1 MAFKGKLWSVRVV
14 EDEGAMLACRH
25 ERSKR
30 MGVVALIGALI
41 LSVPAMA
48 QQTATCPPARTP
60 IKLNFKT
67 EAPDPIHNHR
77 LTIAGIANLLRSQ
90 GMPAP
95 AGQRALGI
103 TLTKTMFG
111 LQAAS
116 QIMTR
121 GNGYCVYLTSVDVD
135 FGWNRVEVYVPTDF
149 PKGSCQYNVVLDHEN
164 QHVAINR
171 ALLRE
176 FAPRL
181 RARLEAILAGTKP
194 LYTRSPN
201 GATDVALADLN
212 KQLSGMLKEF
222 ESLQKSRN
230 AGIDSPANYTALS
243 GMCKDWDADGGAAR

>member
-1 MAFKGKLWSVRVV
+1 MRLREV
-14 EDEGAMLACRH
+14 DGAMLARRP

-30 MGVVALIGALI
+30 GGIAPVTAIVLAATAFF
-41 LSVPAMA
+41 SAPAEA
-48 QQTATCPPARTP
+48 QQAGACPPSRTP

-67 EAPDPIHNHR
+67 EAPAPIHNHR
-77 LTIAGIANLLRSQ
+77 LTVAGIANLLRSQ

-116 QIMTR
+116 QVMTR

-135 FGWNRVEVYVPTDF
+135 FGWNRVEVYVPSEF
-149 PKGSCQYNVVLDHEN
+149 PKGSCEYKVVLDHEN

-181 RARLEAILAGTKP
+181 RARIEKVLAGTKP
-194 LYTRSPN
+194 YYTRSRE
-201 GATDVALADLN
+201 GGTDAALGDLN

-222 ESLQKSRN
+222 EALQISRN
-230 AGIDSPANYTALS
+230 AGIDSPSNYQALS
-243 GMCKDWDADGGAAR
+243 AMCKDWDRGAPAPQTR